1 MEMDKDVLSRIK
13 GVLKNNPRGMSV
25 IEIAGEIRR
34 NRQSVAK
41 YMEMLVMSGHV
52 DVHNFG
58 ASKVYYLTQRL
69 PISALLN
76 LTSGFII
83 ILDGNLNVINVNDH
97 FLEFVNIERE
107 DLMYKGFEKFAFPI
121 EFKPSIIPNI
131 KDAVNGTESTIEALY
146 AKKDNL
152 LYFKIKFIPMVLE
165 DGDPGVTIFFDDVTD
180 RRRIEEAH
188 SQLAAIVEASS
199 DAIISETPDGAIT
212 SWNKG
217 AERIYGYK
225 ADDIIGKPISILVP
239 EGYPDDIP
247 LILKKIRQGEN
258 IIYHKAK
265 RVRKDGK
272 LIDVSLTVSPIK
284 DLTGR
289 VVGVAT
295 ISREITEFKPQDG

>member
-1 MEMDKDVLSRIK
+1 MEIDRDVLTGIK
-13 GVLKNNPRGMSV
+13 DVLKNNPRGMSV
-25 IEIAGEIRR
+25 IEISGEIHR

-58 ASKVYYLTQRL
+58 ASKVFYLTQRL

-83 ILDGNLNVINVNDH
+83 VLDGKLNVINVNDH
-97 FLEFVNIERE
+97 FLEFVSIKRE

-131 KDAVNGTESTIEALY
+131 KDAANGIESTIEALY
-146 AKKDNL
+146 GKKDNL
-152 LYFKIKFIPMVLE
+152 LYFKVKFIPMVLD
-165 DGDPGVTIFFDDVTD
+165 DGEPGVTIFFDDVTE

-217 AERIYGYK
+217 AERIYGYRV
-225 ADDIIGKPISILVP
+225 DDIIGKPISILVP
-239 EGYPDDIP
+239 KGYPDDIP
-247 LILKKIRQGEN
+247 MILKKIRHGEDL
-258 IIYHKAK
+258 IYHKAK

-284 DLTGR
+284 DLAGR

-295 ISREITEFKPQDG
+295 ISREITEFGSQDE